1 MFLKRPEN
9 SRIYFSLLDQEINLR
24 IYFISKW
31 FVRFISGQNTNL
43 LPLFSGFA
51 LIKDET
57 LFRMNIQQNKFNVL
71 VCLFFLLLQILNS
84 MSDL

>member
-24 IYFISKW
+24 IYFISKM
-31 FVRFISGQNTNL
+31 VRSFHIGTNL
-43 LPLFSGFA
+43 RPLFSGFA